1 MKCKLLIAL
10 SLSLL
15 GCSPAP
21 SDVNQQYSVRLANV
35 LDVSKAVI
43 KKPKALSLTATDT
56 PTSSYTISVID
67 LAKLGH
73 CRVATHIANHNN
85 QLGKL
90 AKPSER
96 FKYNVNFIRYAQTC
110 IKHQQT
116 DNDVKE
122 TLSLALAEKRA
133 SLPASL
139 AHVFTNE
146 KELTKLLSLTFEEV
160 TYEVSNGEIAAQEAL
175 SILATLANT
184 LNNPN
189 LIEEN
194 KLTSALEKLNN
205 NPYVQS
211 LLTSTQ
217 KQILWNS
224 SSTHWLSQLSLENDI
239 CPEGKNKKKAK
250 VLNNVFQKYYIQ
262 EIQAYQSKLA
272 QRLHTLEPYFATFT
286 EKFGKDVYP
295 NPITPLINDLKLTA
309 KQHVFWWQTFYKVC
323 KVKPL

>member
-1 MKCKLLIAL
+1 MKCKLLTAFSFI
-10 SLSLL
+10 LL
-15 GCSPAP
+15 GCTPAP
-21 SDVNQQYSVRLANV
+21 SDVNEEYSERLANV
-35 LDVSKAVI
+35 IGVNKAVI
-43 KKPKALSLTATDT
+43 EKPKTVKLQATNA
-56 PTSSYTISVID
+56 PTSNYTISVID

-96 FKYNVNFIRYAQTC
+96 FKYNVNFIRYAQAC

-122 TLSLALAEKRA
+122 TLSLALSEKRA

-139 AHVFTNE
+139 VHVFTNE

-160 TYEVSNGEIAAQEAL
+160 TYEASNGEIAAQEAL
-175 SILATLANT
+175 SMLATLANT
-184 LNNPN
+184 LNNPS
-189 LIEEN
+189 LIDEN
-194 KLTSALEKLNN
+194 KLTNALEKLNN